1 MKRELGIGRCGL
13 ACCLCSEN
21 VTCGGCNS
29 GSCPDAAHCENR
41 ACSIAKQLSHCYA
54 CGEPCRTGMLSKIK
68 PLGFTAFARRYGE
81 AFLLDCLE
89 KNELRGVVYHRD
101 RLYGDYDQF
110 DNAESLIDFIK
121 TGTPPAPKTR
131 N

>member
-1 MKRELGIGRCGL
+1 MKRELGIGSCGL

-54 CGEPCRTGMLSKIK
+54 CGEPCRTALSMLEETAENFVTITDRFGGSVY
-68 PLGFTAFARRYGE
+68 GFLARDNVLYTAYSLYLTGRQELAEELVR
-81 AFLLDCLE
+81 ALLADL
-89 KNELRGVVYHRD
+89 
-101 RLYGDYDQF
+101 
-110 DNAESLIDFIK
+110 
-121 TGTPPAPKTR
+121 
-131 N
+131 